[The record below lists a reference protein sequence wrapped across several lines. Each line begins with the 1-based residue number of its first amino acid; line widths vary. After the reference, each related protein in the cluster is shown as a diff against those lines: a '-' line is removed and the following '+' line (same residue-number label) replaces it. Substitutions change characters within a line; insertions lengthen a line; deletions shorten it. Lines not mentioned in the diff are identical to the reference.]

1 MFCPKCS
8 QPQATEDV
16 RFCSR
21 CGLPLEGVAVVL
33 ASGGLL
39 PAGLQGDELPPP
51 SPKLRGVRQG
61 GKMFLLGLLVVP
73 LIALFLEALRAPE
86 EPAIAAA
93 IIFFIG
99 GILRMFYALLFQDGP
114 LRRRNRL
121 RLPTPATYTPTP
133 QQFSDR
139 NWARTDSALP
149 PARGESIPADA
160 YVPPRATTTE
170 ALKYPPSVAEGT
182 TRLLRDDE

>member
-1 MFCPKCS
+1 MFCPQCS
-8 QPQATEDV
+8 QQQVTEDV

-33 ASGGLL
+33 ANGGLL
-39 PAGLQGDELPPP
+39 PAGAQTEDLPP

-61 GKMFLLGLLVVP
+61 GKMFLLGILVVP
-73 LIALFLEALRAPE
+73 LIALFLDALRAPE

-93 IIFFIG
+93 IIFFLG
-99 GILRMFYALLFQDGP
+99 GILRTLYALLFQDGP
-114 LRRRNRL
+114 LRRRKQL
-121 RLPTPATYTPTP
+121 RQTPATYSPTP
-133 QQFSDR
+133 QQQFADR
-139 NWARTDSALP
+139 NWARTDAALP
-149 PARGESIPADA
+149 PARNESIPADA

-170 ALKYPPSVAEGT
+170 ALRYPPSVAEGT